1 MDVRAKSEEF
11 FRMII
16 ERRET
21 LLEIPLY
28 CSQGETAALLHLNY
42 VKDGVVASELSKSL
56 NVSLPRIATLLN
68 SLESKKLI
76 EKKSDCK
83 DKRKTIITITKKGT
97 EFVLRKKDEAIGK
110 ISKILEKLDEEDI
123 NLYIKLANKIE
134 KIIDEK

>member
-1 MDVRAKSEEF
+1 MDVKAKSEEF